1 MPQLSMHT
9 MKPTSVIALAGAL
22 LLASLTSVLT
32 AQAPAASQAASAPAQ
47 AAPVAAQSA
56 DAQLATMQQYCV
68 ACHNDRAKVAGV
80 SFQGLTPE
88 SVAQHAEVLEKAVR
102 KMRGRVMP
110 PPNAKQAPSAA
121 IDSLVAYLE
130 GSLDGAPT
138 PAHISD
144 KLVLHRLNRKEYAN
158 AIRDLLAVD
167 FDASE
172 VLPADDI
179 AEGFDNIASALQ
191 VSPSFI
197 EQYVIAARAVA
208 VKAIGKPDARPG
220 GWTFRAGAGT
230 QLTHVP
236 GLPLG
241 TRGGILAKVDLP
253 SDGEYQV
260 DIADMA
266 THIWGNGMEFENPLI
281 VTLDNKL
288 VYETVIGGEEDMKA
302 YDQVQNGALDRV
314 NARLKKI
321 RFHATAGPHKIGV
334 AFKRRTFAESDDQL
348 QMFAPGGGQDR
359 LYRVQSFQLQ
369 GPFDANGIGST
380 PSRDRIFT
388 CKPESAAG
396 QETPASAKAS
406 ARSRRSS
413 PESDASEV
421 GCAKQIV
428 TALAMR
434 AYRRPVTAEDVNEL
448 MQYYQEG
455 AKDPSTG
462 SGQAAFESGIR
473 SALTGLLASPFFL
486 YRGERVPAGL
496 RSGESYAISD
506 LELAS
511 KLSFFLW
518 NTIPDDELLQL
529 GVAGKLS
536 DPATLDKQVRRMLGD
551 PRSVTLASN
560 FFQQW
565 LDMKRLDEIV
575 PDSAV
580 FPYASGRSDPREDFR
595 TELTLFA
602 DSIFREDRSV
612 IDLLRAKHTFLNE
625 RVALHYGITDVKGD
639 RFRRVELANSTR
651 WGLLGKG
658 AVLMAA
664 AYPNR
669 TSPVLR
675 GAFILKH
682 IQGVPPATP
691 PPNVPTLDEKD
702 IGTTKAR
709 TVREM
714 MATHRSNPTCAACH
728 AVMDP
733 LGLALEN
740 FDATGMWRDRDR
752 YAGTT
757 IDSSGVLPDGTPIKG
772 PDDLREA
779 LLKRPDQF
787 AQTFTEGLLTYA
799 TGRKLEYYDMPT
811 VRRIVH
817 GAAAS
822 DYRFSTIV
830 QAVVRSDQFRMR
842 RVPAPVAGKEDTSAA
857 Q

>member
-1 MPQLSMHT
+1 MRNRPIVAI
-9 MKPTSVIALAGAL
+9 VIAGVAFV
-22 LLASLTSVLT
+22 ASLSRVYT
-32 AQAPAASQAASAPAQ
+32 APQETPAARAS
-47 AAPVAAQSA
+47 
-56 DAQLATMQQYCV
+56 DAQTHLATIKQYCV
-68 ACHNDRAKVAGV
+68 ACHNDRAKTGGV
-80 SFQGLTPE
+80 SFDGMTPE
-88 SVAQHAEVLEKAVR
+88 SVGQHADVFEKAVR
-102 KMRGRVMP
+102 KLRGRVMP
-110 PPNAKQAPSAA
+110 PPGARQPDAKAA
-121 IDSLVAYLE
+121 DALIAWLE
-130 GSLDGAPT
+130 ESLDRVDDK
-138 PAHISD
+138 AHIQD
-144 KLVLHRLNRKEYAN
+144 RLVLHRLNRKEYTN

-172 VLPADDI
+172 VLPADDVS
-179 AEGFDNIASALQ
+179 EGFDNIAAALQ

-208 VKAIGKPDARPG
+208 VKAMGRPDARPG
-220 GWTFRAGAGT
+220 GWTFRAGPGT

-241 TRGGILAKVDLP
+241 TRGGILGKVDLP
-253 SDGEYQV
+253 SDGEYIV
-260 DIADMA
+260 DVADMA
-266 THIWGNGMEFENPLI
+266 THIWGNGMEFENPLV

-288 VYETVIGGEEDMKA
+288 IYETVIGGEEDMKL

-314 NARLKKI
+314 NARLKNIK
-321 RFHATAGPHKIGV
+321 FFATAGPHRVGV

-359 LYRVQSFQLQ
+359 LYRVSSFQIR
-369 GPFDANGIGST
+369 GPFNAKGLSPT
-380 PSRDRIFT
+380 PSRERIFS
-388 CKPESAAG
+388 C
-396 QETPASAKAS
+396 TPPANATA
-406 ARSRRSS
+406 
-413 PESDASEV
+413 DV
-421 GCAKQIV
+421 QTGCAKQII
-428 TALAMR
+428 ASLAKR
-434 AYRRPVTAEDVNEL
+434 AYRRPVAADDVNEL
-448 MQYYQEG
+448 FQYYEDG
-455 AKDPSTG
+455 AKAG
-462 SGQAAFESGIR
+462 GFEGGIR
-473 SALTGLLASPFFL
+473 GALTGLLASPFFL
-486 YRGERVPAGL
+486 YRSEQVPTGL
-496 RSGESYAISD
+496 RPGATYAITD

-518 NTIPDDELLQL
+518 NSIPDEQLLQ
-529 GVAGKLS
+529 VAIAGKLRTR
-536 DPATLDKQVRRMLGD
+536 PVLDAQVRRMLAD

-560 FFQQW
+560 FVHQW

-612 IDLLRAKHTFLNE
+612 VDLLRARHTFLNE
-625 RVALHYGITDVKGD
+625 RVALHYGITGVKGD
-639 RFRRVELANSTR
+639 RFQRVELTQSAR

-675 GAFILKH
+675 GAFVLKH

-691 PPNVPTLDEKD
+691 PQNVPTLDEKD
-702 IGTTKAR
+702 IGTTRAL

-714 MATHRSNPTCAACH
+714 IAKHRASPTCAACH

-752 YAGTT
+752 YAGAA
-757 IDSSGVLPDGTPIKG
+757 IDSSGVLPDGTPING
-772 PDDLREA
+772 PDDLRAA
-779 LLKRPDQF
+779 LLRRPEQF

-799 TGRKLEYYDMPT
+799 TGRKLEHYDMPT
-811 VRRIVH
+811 VRRIVR

-822 DYRFSTIV
+822 DYRFSTLV
-830 QAVVRSDQFRMR
+830 QAVVRSEQFRMR
-842 RVPAPVAGKEDTSAA
+842 RVPQPAA
-857 Q
+857 TNTAQRTENRTPNVNTN

>member
-1 MPQLSMHT
+1 M
-9 MKPTSVIALAGAL
+9 
-22 LLASLTSVLT
+22 T
-32 AQAPAASQAASAPAQ
+32 ADSIGQ
-47 AAPVAAQSA
+47 
-56 DAQLATMQQYCV
+56 
-68 ACHNDRAKVAGV
+68 R
-80 SFQGLTPE
+80 
-88 SVAQHAEVLEKAVR
+88 AEVFEKAVR
-102 KMRGRVMP
+102 KLRGRVMP
-110 PPNAKQAPSAA
+110 PPGARQPQSAA
-121 IDSLVAYLE
+121 TDSLIAWLE
-130 GSLDGAPT
+130 TSLDHAAGQK
-138 PAHISD
+138 HVRD
-144 KLVLHRLNRKEYAN
+144 EVVLHRLNRKEYAN
-158 AIRDLLAVD
+158 AVRDLLAVD
-167 FDASE
+167 FDATE
-172 VLPADDI
+172 VLPADDA
-179 AEGFDNIASALQ
+179 AEGFDNIATALQ

-208 VKAIGKPDARPG
+208 VKAVGRPDARPG
-220 GWTFRAGAGT
+220 GWTFRAGPGA

-253 SDGEYQV
+253 SDGEYQI

-266 THIWGNGMEFENPLI
+266 THIWGNGMEFENPLV

-321 RFHATAGPHKIGV
+321 RFFATAGPHRIGV

-369 GPFDANGIGST
+369 GPFDAKGIGAT
-380 PSRDRIFT
+380 PSRERIFT
-388 CKPESAAG
+388 CHPETAEA
-396 QETPASAKAS
+396 QAS
-406 ARSRRSS
+406 
-413 PESDASEV
+413 
-421 GCAKQIV
+421 CAKQII
-428 TALAMR
+428 TSLARR
-434 AYRRPVTAEDVNEL
+434 AYRRPVSAEDVNEL
-448 MQYYQEG
+448 MQYYQDS
-455 AKDPSTG
+455 AKDG
-462 SGQAAFESGIR
+462 FEAGIR
-473 SALTGLLASPFFL
+473 NAITGLLASPFFL
-486 YRGERVPAGL
+486 YRGERVPSGL
-496 RSGESYAISD
+496 RPGDTYAIAD

-511 KLSFFLW
+511 QLSFFIW
-518 NTIPDDELLQL
+518 NTIPDEELLQL
-529 GVAGKLS
+529 AISGKL
-536 DPATLDKQVRRMLGD
+536 DEPTVLDKQVKRMLAD
-551 PRSVTLASN
+551 PRSLTLASN
-560 FFQQW
+560 FVQQW

-580 FPYASGRSDPREDFR
+580 FPYASGRADPREDFR

-612 IDLLRAKHTFLNE
+612 VDLLSAKHTFLNE
-625 RVALHYGITDVKGD
+625 RIALHYGITDVKGD
-639 RFRRVELANSTR
+639 RFRRVELANSAR

-682 IQGVPPATP
+682 IQGVPPANP
-691 PPNVPTLDEKD
+691 PMNVPTLDEKD
-702 IGTTKAR
+702 IGTTRAL

-714 MATHRSNPTCAACH
+714 IAKHRANPTCASCH

-752 YAGTT
+752 YAGAA
-757 IDSSGVLPDGTPIKG
+757 IDSSGELPDGTPIKG
-772 PDDLREA
+772 PDDLRQA
-779 LLKRPDQF
+779 LLRRPEQF

-811 VRRIVH
+811 VRKIVH
-817 GAAAS
+817 GATAS
-822 DYRFSTIV
+822 DYKFSTLV
-830 QAVVRSDQFRMR
+830 QAVVKSEQFRMR
-842 RVPAPVAGKEDTSAA
+842 RVPQPAPAATSTAP
-857 Q
+857 

>member
-1 MPQLSMHT
+1 MMQT
-9 MKPTSVIALAGAL
+9 PTRPTVAIAFAA
-22 LLASLTSVLT
+22 AVLTVTLTAVLT
-32 AQAPAASQAASAPAQ
+32 ASQSSSAPQTASA
-47 AAPVAAQSA
+47 AAQSSTA
-56 DAQLATMQQYCV
+56 PQSPDAQLATITQYCV
-68 ACHNDRAKVAGV
+68 GCHNDRAKIGGV
-80 SFQGLTPE
+80 SFEGVTADSIGQR
-88 SVAQHAEVLEKAVR
+88 AEVFEKAVR
-102 KMRGRVMP
+102 KLRGRVMP
-110 PPNAKQAPSAA
+110 PPGARQPQSAA
-121 IDSLVAYLE
+121 TDSLIAWLE
-130 GSLDGAPT
+130 TSLDHAAGQK
-138 PAHISD
+138 HVRD
-144 KLVLHRLNRKEYAN
+144 EVVLHRLNRKEYAN
-158 AIRDLLAVD
+158 AVRDLLAVD
-167 FDASE
+167 FDATE
-172 VLPADDI
+172 VLPADDA
-179 AEGFDNIASALQ
+179 AEGFDNIATALQ

-208 VKAIGKPDARPG
+208 VKAVGRPDARPG
-220 GWTFRAGAGT
+220 GWTFRAGPGA

-253 SDGEYQV
+253 SDGEYQI

-266 THIWGNGMEFENPLI
+266 THIWGNGMEFENPLV

-321 RFHATAGPHKIGV
+321 RFFATAGPHRIGV

-369 GPFDANGIGST
+369 GPFDAKGIGAT
-380 PSRDRIFT
+380 PSRERIFT
-388 CKPESAAG
+388 CHPETAEA
-396 QETPASAKAS
+396 QAS
-406 ARSRRSS
+406 
-413 PESDASEV
+413 
-421 GCAKQIV
+421 CAKQII
-428 TALAMR
+428 TSLAR
-434 AYRRPVTAEDVNEL
+434 HAYRRPVSAEDVNEL
-448 MQYYQEG
+448 MQYYQDS
-455 AKDPSTG
+455 AKDG
-462 SGQAAFESGIR
+462 FEAGIR
-473 SALTGLLASPFFL
+473 NAITGLLASPFFL
-486 YRGERVPAGL
+486 YRGERVPSGL
-496 RSGESYAISD
+496 RPGDAYAIAD

-511 KLSFFLW
+511 QLSFFIW
-518 NTIPDDELLQL
+518 NTIPDEELLL
-529 GVAGKLS
+529 LAISGKL
-536 DPATLDKQVRRMLGD
+536 DEPTVLDKQVKRMLAD
-551 PRSVTLASN
+551 PRSLTLASN
-560 FFQQW
+560 FVQQW

-580 FPYASGRSDPREDFR
+580 FPYASGRADPREDFR

-612 IDLLRAKHTFLNE
+612 VDLLRAKHTFLNE
-625 RVALHYGITDVKGD
+625 RIALHYGITDVKGD
-639 RFRRVELANSTR
+639 RFRRVELANSAR

-682 IQGVPPATP
+682 IQGVPPANP
-691 PPNVPTLDEKD
+691 PMNVPTLDEKD
-702 IGTTKAR
+702 IGTTRAL

-714 MATHRSNPTCAACH
+714 IAKHRANPTCASCH

-752 YAGTT
+752 YAGAA
-757 IDSSGVLPDGTPIKG
+757 IDSSGELPDGTPIKG
-772 PDDLREA
+772 PDDLRQA
-779 LLKRPDQF
+779 LLRRPEQF

-811 VRRIVH
+811 VRKIVH
-817 GAAAS
+817 GGAAS
-822 DYRFSTIV
+822 DYKFSTLV
-830 QAVVRSDQFRMR
+830 QAVVKSEQFRMR
-842 RVPAPVAGKEDTSAA
+842 RVPQPAPAATSTAP
-857 Q
+857 